1 MSRCFENSSPQSCCC
16 SALLGGLF
24 SPSPGKKARTRS
36 LVVDTFWGGAARA
49 GRAEAEAERQSC
61 LCAALAASAFG
72 LASPP
77 RGGRQLLEKRLAWI
91 IREEAGAGMS
101 VEVVGRPNRLSVIDL
116 DHCDWTR
123 RCRDVNPDSD
133 RHPSPAVRADQKMRY
148 ALASDARA
156 GQKYA
161 CGLGSVVEASSVR
174 QKVVVML
181 NANVDVGCFSVRG

>member
-1 MSRCFENSSPQSCCC
+1 M
-16 SALLGGLF
+16 
-24 SPSPGKKARTRS
+24 
-36 LVVDTFWGGAARA
+36 
-49 GRAEAEAERQSC
+49 
-61 LCAALAASAFG
+61 
-72 LASPP
+72 
-77 RGGRQLLEKRLAWI
+77 EKRLAWI

-101 VEVVGRPNRLSVIDL
+101 VEVVGRPNRLSVIGL

-123 RCRDVNPDSD
+123 RCRDVNPDCD
-133 RHPSPAVRADQKMRY
+133 RHPSRAVRADQKMRY